1 VPAPVMAEQ
10 LQSGAPAAESFAHI
24 REEAERVHAQAQ
36 ATKHDRKA
44 MQIDFAKFETRSR
57 CIAQLR
63 ALAEEAQKLAAAI
76 GAYVRE
82 VEAVHR
88 EDVQLIQE
96 HLDGSSDRESA
107 SQPASKPQL
116 APAGKSAAPWADSAT
131 TNRALWGGAQ
141 PASKPQLAP
150 AGKSAAPWADS
161 ATTNRALW
169 GGAQPASKP
178 QLAPAPKWHIN
189 RRNVPLA
196 EGVSLEAQVI
206 PAAVWDA
213 REVYEKVG
221 AGGLYYI
228 AAWDHFAARCGP
240 MVFHGNIGKIYPVA
254 EHGAPRTPAL
264 VKECRSR
271 GQCAS
276 LRPDGPPCTYY
287 HDPLECP
294 GSRDVRNFIAD
305 AFLYLPPTVPGAR
318 RGRRIGSRDSLATD
332 LADITASDARRFIAQ
347 TAHDI
352 LCSLLLAKYA
362 LAGG

>member
-107 SQPASKPQL
+107 S
-116 APAGKSAAPWADSAT
+116 
-131 TNRALWGGAQ
+131 Q